1 MTASFFTAHRAVLTA
16 FVSLALGTAQCASAT
31 PTASGKSFDVSIDV
45 AVLGQTLVAV
55 TPNKQV
61 EFADLTIAFNDSKLT
76 PSLTLGDAA
85 SVYLST
91 DELTAETQWIP
102 GDVFLAVG
110 SRAMA
115 ANVDLSVANP
125 LAALGVNASL
135 LDVAAAQI
143 QATAAISGTCPAVTA
158 PKNNATTSDL
168 GQIVDDLLFH
178 NEFEVKNL
186 IATNTSQMPGLEID
200 VAGVPLLNLPADP
213 QINTSVNIGGIGSLT
228 LNKQSVTGDGITS
241 LSSVVDGLLLDIHLS
256 LLGSSVIDA
265 TVNISH
271 SEASITC
278 N

>member
-1 MTASFFTAHRAVLTA
+1 MTASFFTAQRAALTA
-16 FVSLALGTAQCASAT
+16 FICLALGTAQCASAT
-31 PTASGKSFDVSIDV
+31 PIASGKSFDVSV
-45 AVLGQTLVAV
+45 NVSVLGQTLVAV

-61 EFADLTIAFNDSKLT
+61 EFADLTLAFDDSKLT

-91 DELTAETQWIP
+91 DELTAETQWLP

-125 LAALGVNASL
+125 LAALGVDASL

-143 QATAAISGTCPAVTA
+143 QATATVSGSCPAVTVA
-158 PKNNATTSDL
+158 KKADTSGL
-168 GQIVDDLLFH
+168 GDIVDDLLFH
-178 NEFEVKNL
+178 NAFELQNL
-186 IATNTSQMPGLEID
+186 IATNTAQMPGLQID
-200 VAGVPLLNLPADP
+200 VAGTPLLNLPADP
-213 QINTSVNIGGIGSLT
+213 QVNTSVNIGGIGSLT
-228 LNKQSVTGDGITS
+228 LNKQTVIGDGITS
-241 LSSVVDGLLLDIHLS
+241 LASVVDGLLLEVHLA

-265 TVNISH
+265 TVDISH

>member
-1 MTASFFTAHRAVLTA
+1 MTASFFTAHRAALTA

-31 PTASGKSFDVSIDV
+31 PTASGKSFDLDINVS
-45 AVLGQTLVAV
+45 VLGQTLVAV

-61 EFADLTIAFNDSKLT
+61 EFANLTLAFNDSKLT

-102 GDVFLAVG
+102 GNVFLAIG

-125 LAALGVNASL
+125 LAALGVDASL
-135 LDVAAAQI
+135 LNVAAAQI
-143 QATAAISGTCPAVTA
+143 DATATISGSCPAVTA
-158 PKNNATTSDL
+158 PKSKAQTSDL
-168 GQIVDDLLFH
+168 GDVVDDLLFH
-178 NEFEVKNL
+178 NEFELKNL
-186 IATNTSQMPGLEID
+186 IATNTTNTPGLEID
-200 VAGVPLLNLPADP
+200 VAGVPLLNLPSDP

-228 LNKQSVTGDGITS
+228 LNKQTVTGDGINT
-241 LSSVVDGLLLDIHLS
+241 LSSIVDGLLLEIHLS

-265 TVNISH
+265 TVDISH
-271 SEASITC
+271 SEASINC